1 MEVRQTEE
9 GFQESVPALVSI
21 SYFPAQVKRPAG
33 TSHVASPGC
42 GQESWIWRSKRGF
55 PFTTNISQWEVL
67 VAKQDKTKAAMRK
80 IVTHTHTKPHTQFSG
95 GERTWACVWH
105 RKYFS
110 FTWGHGVMRM
120 ALGEPYDDGVLWNV
134 KPPAFLICSSYSK
147 LYRVYMIMVSFRPK
161 TENLIKLLKVT
172 QLEKREGLR
181 PKQTDSRA
189 LASQPNND
197 EARTKETSSHQH
209 P

>member
-33 TSHVASPGC
+33 TSHMASPGC

-80 IVTHTHTKPHTQFSG
+80 IVTHTHKTPHTIFRRGKDMGLCLAQKILQF
-95 GERTWACVWH
+95 H
-105 RKYFS
+105 
-110 FTWGHGVMRM
+110 MR
-120 ALGEPYDDGVLWNV
+120 AWCYAYGT
-134 KPPAFLICSSYSK
+134 
-147 LYRVYMIMVSFRPK
+147 R
-161 TENLIKLLKVT
+161 
-172 QLEKREGLR
+172 
-181 PKQTDSRA
+181 RA
-189 LASQPNND
+189 L
-197 EARTKETSSHQH
+197 R
-209 P
+209 